1 MKSQRFNVRSRH
13 VTKFS
18 LSTVVALLIA
28 VLPPFA
34 SAQSITDALTGGST
48 SANFRLRY
56 EDVQQ
61 DNAVD
66 DATALTLRSSLLYSS
81 ESYNGFSATLG
92 VEDVRIVGGM
102 GDYTVGPTGFNLGSY
117 SVIADP
123 ESTEV
128 DQGFLNYSNG
138 GFNTRV
144 GRQVITLDNHRFVG
158 NVGWRQDWQVYDAV
172 KTDYTVNDKLKLSYT
187 FLDKRHRIFADEADI
202 DSKDHLFQAA
212 YESSI
217 GSLVAYSYLLENEN
231 APSNSLDTYGIRLTG
246 SGKLG
251 AHDATYMA
259 EYASQES
266 EAVGAADFDAS
277 YFVLEGGLT
286 FNGLT
291 AKLGYESLGSDGG
304 AYGFATPLATLH
316 AFNGWADMF
325 LGTPAQGLTDLY
337 FNVSGKAGGGTWLAV
352 YHDYDAEDSAPGL
365 DDFGS
370 EFNLQY
376 AKPLG
381 SNYTAG
387 IKYANYSDG
396 DLATKTDTQKLWIW
410 FQISF

>member
-1 MKSQRFNVRSRH
+1 M
-13 VTKFS
+13 
-18 LSTVVALLIA
+18 VVALLV
-28 VLPPFA
+28 VLPSFV
-34 SAQSITDALTGGST
+34 SAQGITDALTGGST
-48 SANFRLRY
+48 SVNLRLRY

-66 DATALTLRSSLLYSS
+66 DATALTLRSSLLYNS
-81 ESYNGFSATLG
+81 ESYKGFSATVG

-102 GDYTVGPTGFNLGSY
+102 DKYTVGPTGFNLGSY

-123 ESTEV
+123 ESTEL

-138 GFNTRV
+138 GLNVRA

-158 NVGWRQDWQVYDAV
+158 SVAWRQDWQVYDAV
-172 KTDYTVNDKLKLSYT
+172 KADYAVSDKLKLSYA
-187 FLDKRHRIFADEADI
+187 FLDKRNRIFADEADI
-202 DSKDHLFQAA
+202 DSKDHLFQAV
-212 YESSI
+212 YDSSI

-231 APSNSLDTYGIRLTG
+231 MPTNSLDTYGIRLTG
-246 SGKLG
+246 SRKLG
-251 AHDATYMA
+251 DYDATYLA

-266 EAVGAADFDAS
+266 EALGADFDAS
-277 YFVLEGGLT
+277 YFVVEGGLT
-286 FNGLT
+286 FSGLT
-291 AKLGYESLGSDGG
+291 TKLGYESLGSDGG

-337 FNVSGKAGGGTWLAV
+337 INISGKAGGGTWLATF
-352 YHDYDAEDSAPGL
+352 HDYNAEDSAPGL

-376 AKPLG
+376 VKPLG

-387 IKYANYSDG
+387 IKFANYSEG
-396 DLATKTDTQKLWIW
+396 DLAAKADTQKLWIW